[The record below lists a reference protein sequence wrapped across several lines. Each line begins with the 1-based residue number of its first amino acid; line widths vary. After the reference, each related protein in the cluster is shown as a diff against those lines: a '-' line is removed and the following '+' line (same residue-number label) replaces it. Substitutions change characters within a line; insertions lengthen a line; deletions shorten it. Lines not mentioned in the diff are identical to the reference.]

1 MRSSFGGVPF
11 EKLEKFLLTY
21 HLSLITYHLSLIIYH
36 SSFITYHS
44 LIIYHSS
51 LNASVGGIR
60 LILRAGM

>member
-1 MRSSFGGVPF
+1 MRSSFWGVPF

-21 HLSLITYHLSLIIYH
+21 HLSLIIYHL
-36 SSFITYHS
+36 SFITYHS

>member
-11 EKLEKFLLTY
+11 EKLEKFLL
-21 HLSLITYHLSLIIYH
+21 TYHLSLIIYH